1 MTKSVLVVDDEA
13 SVRESLQRVLQRADY
28 ETFVASDAE
37 EALQRVS
44 EKTIDIVI
52 TDLKMPETDGISLLR
67 AIKDKTPETE
77 VIVLTGYG
85 SIETAVEAMK
95 EGAYDFITKPVKK
108 AVILKA
114 VERAVEKQEL
124 AQENRFLREQLEKTE
139 PYGEIIGESHAI
151 REVMAMVER
160 VAPLPSTV
168 LITGESGTGKELI
181 ARALHQLSDRRN
193 KRFVAVNCGAIPE
206 NLMESELF
214 GHVRGAFTGAVRD
227 KEGLFKTASGGTLFL
242 DEISTVPMNV
252 QVKLL
257 RAIEHKEIKPV
268 GSNTTHK
275 IDVRIVAATNR
286 NLGNEVEAGL
296 FREDLYYR
304 LNVVGITIPPLRERR
319 EDIPILV
326 DHFIKVYNV
335 MLKKRVRGVDERTM
349 GLFMNYQWK
358 GNVRELEN
366 MIERAMILCD
376 GDIIH
381 PEHLPQNLSGR
392 TTNDL
397 NGSLR
402 DVVRQAERD
411 AILRTLRLTNNDK
424 KRAADMLGLSQ
435 SSLYRKMAEL
445 GIPTGE
451 GKNGE

>member
-13 SVRESLQRVLQRADY
+13 SVRESLQRVLDRAGY
-28 ETFVASDAE
+28 TTYVASDAQ
-37 EALQRVS
+37 EALAVLSGQRV
-44 EKTIDIVI
+44 DIVI
-52 TDLKMPETDGISLLR
+52 TDLKMPQTNGISLLR
-67 AIKDKTPETE
+67 SIKEKAAETE

-85 SIETAVEAMK
+85 SIESAVEAMK

-114 VERAVEKQEL
+114 VERAVEKQNL
-124 AQENRFLREQLEKTE
+124 AQENRFLREQLQKVE
-139 PYGEIIGESHAI
+139 PYGEIIGESQAI

-181 ARALHQLSDRRN
+181 ARALHELSDRRN

-227 KEGLFKTASGGTLFL
+227 KEGLFKTAGGGTLFL
-242 DEISTVPMNV
+242 DEISTVPLNV

-268 GSNTTHK
+268 GSNTTYK

-286 NLGNEVEAGL
+286 NLANEVEAGR

-319 EDIPILV
+319 EDIPMLV
-326 DHFIKVYNV
+326 DHFVKRYNV
-335 MLKKRVRGVDERTM
+335 MLKKRIRGADERTLN
-349 GLFMNYQWK
+349 LFMNYQWK

-366 MIERAMILCD
+366 VIERAMILCD
-376 GDIIH
+376 GDMIV
-381 PEHLPQNLSGR
+381 PEHLPQNLAGKAAA
-392 TTNDL
+392 DL
-397 NGSLR
+397 DGSLR

-411 AILRTLRLTNNDK
+411 AILRTLRLTDNDK

-435 SSLYRKMAEL
+435 SSLYRKMSEL

-451 GKNGE
+451 AKA

>member
-13 SVRESLQRVLQRADY
+13 SVRESLQRVLDRAGY
-28 ETFVASDAE
+28 TTYVASDAQ
-37 EALQRVS
+37 EALAVLSGQRV
-44 EKTIDIVI
+44 DIVI
-52 TDLKMPETDGISLLR
+52 TDLKMPQTNGISLLR
-67 AIKDKTPETE
+67 SIKEKAAETE

-85 SIETAVEAMK
+85 SIESAVEAMK

-114 VERAVEKQEL
+114 VERAVEKQNL
-124 AQENRFLREQLEKTE
+124 AQENRFLREQLQKVE
-139 PYGEIIGESHAI
+139 PYGEIIGESQAI

-181 ARALHQLSDRRN
+181 ARALHELSDRRN

-227 KEGLFKTASGGTLFL
+227 KEGLFKTAGGGTLFL
-242 DEISTVPMNV
+242 DEISTVPLNV

-268 GSNTTHK
+268 GSNTTYK

-286 NLGNEVEAGL
+286 NLANEVEAGR

-319 EDIPILV
+319 EDIPMLV
-326 DHFIKVYNV
+326 DHFVKRYNV
-335 MLKKRVRGVDERTM
+335 MLKKRIRGADERTLN
-349 GLFMNYQWK
+349 LFMNYQWK

-366 MIERAMILCD
+366 VIERAMILCD
-376 GDIIH
+376 GDMIV
-381 PEHLPQNLSGR
+381 PEHLPQNLAGKAAA
-392 TTNDL
+392 DL
-397 NGSLR
+397 DGSLR

-411 AILRTLRLTNNDK
+411 AILRTLRLTDNDK

-435 SSLYRKMAEL
+435 SSLYRKMSEL
-445 GIPTGE
+445 GVPTGE
-451 GKNGE
+451 AKA